1 MVVWKSSD
9 TFVEP
14 LIKKL
19 KSTTFFGRRFT
30 RRQIAEVQQM
40 VATFPALSRKE
51 LAQTICEHLHW
62 HTPSGGNRVKAAL
75 GMLEQLE
82 QAGILRLPPQAHPE
96 HAQRTAPAGGPDPAQ
111 RSPAADRERSAGAAA
126 AAPAAGRAGAADP
139 AVERVR
145 RAAPLPRLP
154 SADGPAPALLP
165 ARPTGAAAGLP
176 TVQPGDPLAGLP
188 RRLGRLARGGL
199 QEAPGPGG
207 GAAALPAVP
216 LGAGRQSGQSRA
228 VAGRPAAA
236 AGLAAPL
243 RLPAGP
249 AGNRRGPATLPRD
262 LLPGRQ
268 LDLHR
273 PDPGPRRRRTPSQ
286 GRVCLSADEAL
297 PHDPAAGA
305 APPAPPEAA
314 AAGAAGGPRGELRRP
329 VAGPAR
335 LAQRPGR
342 RGRPPLVA
350 APPGPRHAAGD
361 AVRVPPRVRSPPP
374 GLHHHAG
381 PAVGPVPRPGRAP
394 ALEAAGFRHRHVQG
408 PAAH

>member
-1 MVVWKSSD
+1 
-9 TFVEP
+9 
-14 LIKKL
+14 
-19 KSTTFFGRRFT
+19 
-30 RRQIAEVQQM
+30 M

-62 HTPSGGNRVKAAL
+62 HTPSGGNPRDCPGTGADCRPAGAARAV
-75 GMLEQLE
+75 
-82 QAGILRLPPQAHPE
+82 AGILTGSSLHPSVPRLD
-96 HAQRTAPAGGPDPAQ
+96 RAPRRCYILGSWDRAKRLVPDARRPARRGP
-111 RSPAADRERSAGAAA
+111 PAADRDGSAGAAA

-165 ARPTGAAAGLP
+165 AGPAGAAAGLP
-176 TVQPGDPLAGLP
+176 AVQPGDPLAGLP

-199 QEAPGPGG
+199 QEAPEPGG
-207 GAAALPAVP
+207 GAAALPAVSV
-216 LGAGRQSGQSRA
+216 GAGQASGLARA

-236 AGLAAPL
+236 GGLAAAP
-243 RLPAGP
+243 RHPACAAGNHGGP
-249 AGNRRGPATLPRD
+249 AALPRD

-273 PDPGPRRRRTPSQ
+273 PDPRPRRRRTPSQ

-305 APPAPPEAA
+305 APSAPPEAA
-314 AAGAAGGPRGELRRP
+314 AAGAAGGPRGGLRRP
-329 VAGPAR
+329 MAEPAR
-335 LAQRPGR
+335 RAQRPGR
-342 RGRPPLVA
+342 RGRPPLAA

-361 AVRVPPRVRSPPP
+361 AVRVPPRVRPPPP

-381 PAVGPVPRPGRAP
+381 PAMGPVPCPGRAP
-394 ALEAAGFRHRHVQG
+394 APGAAGLRHRHVQG